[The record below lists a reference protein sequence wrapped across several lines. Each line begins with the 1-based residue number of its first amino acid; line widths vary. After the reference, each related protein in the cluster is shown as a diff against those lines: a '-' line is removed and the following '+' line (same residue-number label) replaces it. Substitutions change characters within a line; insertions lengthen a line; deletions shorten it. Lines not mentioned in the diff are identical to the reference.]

1 MQPIQF
7 EPLPPVPAV
16 TLAQRLRQIPLF
28 RFVSVDELFRI
39 SAISQQVRYEA
50 SSTVQKK
57 GAPAEYIQVL
67 LEGSFEIQ
75 NGRHGAKRL
84 DPPAML
90 GFQEVLEGTT
100 IQDEAHA
107 SADSVALVMPAEEFR
122 TLLSANIELAQGLFR
137 MLLEQNGG
145 DSLPSR
151 IRTSS
156 PVQPVQTPRSREA
169 LKTVDKALYLQTV
182 PIFARATADELY
194 VLAAITREVS
204 FQPDEILFSEGHP
217 SSILLVL
224 SGNVALESPAGGE
237 SANAS
242 AGDCLG
248 AEETLAGSDWSWRGR
263 ATSPGKA
270 LRIDRE
276 ALFELLADHMDLL
289 QGIFGAIFFESE
301 RDSRRAQS

>member
-1 MQPIQF
+1 MQF
-7 EPLPPVPAV
+7 EPLAPVPAV
-16 TLAQRLRQIPLF
+16 TLARRLHQIPLF
-28 RFVSVDELFRI
+28 RFVSVDELFRV

-50 SSTVQKK
+50 NATVQLK
-57 GAPAEYIQVL
+57 GAQAEYIQVL

-75 NGRHGAKRL
+75 NGPHGAERL

-90 GFQEVLEGTT
+90 GFKEVLEGTT
-100 IQDEAHA
+100 IENEAHA
-107 SADSVALVMPAEEFR
+107 SSESVALVMPAEEFR

-137 MLLEQNGG
+137 MLLDQNEG
-145 DSLPSR
+145 DAPPSR

-156 PVQPVQTPRSREA
+156 PIQPVKVPPSTQA

-182 PIFARATADELY
+182 PILARATADELY
-194 VLAAITREVS
+194 LLAAITREVS

-224 SGNVALESPAGGE
+224 SGSVELESPAGGE
-237 SANAS
+237 SANVS

-301 RDSRRAQS
+301 RDPRGAQDG